1 MMEHKIIKP
10 DKDFEL
16 EILAKKS
23 EQQLP
28 YIAEEGDKARIYW
41 HACPSFSPFMSTI
54 DLSFAF
60 DELKKKLK
68 KWLEKSKKPI
78 IYKNKANEAI

>member
-1 MMEHKIIKP
+1 MIEHKIIKP

-28 YIAEEGDKARIYW
+28 HIDEENDKARIYW
-41 HACPSFSPFMSTI
+41 QACPSFSPFMSTI

-60 DELKKKLK
+60 DELKKKIK
-68 KWLEKSKKPI
+68 QWLEKSNKPFN
-78 IYKNKANEAI
+78 YKNKANEAT

>member
-1 MMEHKIIKP
+1 MMEHKIIKT

-28 YIAEEGDKARIYW
+28 HTDKKNDKAMIYW
-41 HACPSFSPFMSTI
+41 QACPSFSPFMSTI

-68 KWLEKSKKPI
+68 QWLEKSKKSI